1 MTETEL
7 RAAIKNGPSGGYLLW
22 GDEDYLKKFYLGK
35 LKEAVLADCPPG
47 LEDFNCISLT
57 LEDGDFGKLAGAVA
71 SPPMM
76 APKKF
81 VEVTPPSANA
91 WKEKERKALAEILDD
106 LAAASDTVLVMLCP
120 RDTLD
125 PGTAKKPSALFKLLS
140 KTLQPVEFALQSGE
154 KLRRWAVRHFEEE
167 GLALEEEASLLLL
180 NRCAPDM
187 TTLTKEID
195 KVICYV
201 KSHGRTTVTPA
212 DISFVTSP
220 GVREDAFA
228 LANAVLA
235 GDRTAALAA
244 LDVYKKRKEEPIAV
258 LAALSRVMSDLLTV
272 STLSESGAEKA
283 EIAKTLRM
291 HEYKAGIYLRAA
303 AGFGTP
309 RLAAALQRC
318 IEADRLCKS
327 ASMGYIPLERFVC
340 TIPLGTGKGQKH
352 G

>member
-35 LKEAVLADCPPG
+35 LRDAALQDCPPG
-47 LEDFNCISLT
+47 LEDFNCLSLT
-57 LEDGDFGKLAGAVA
+57 LEDGDFTKLASAVA

-81 VEVTPPSANA
+81 VEITPPSANA
-91 WKEKERKALAEILDD
+91 WKDKERKALAEILEDF
-106 LAAASDTVLVMLCP
+106 AEMPDTVLVMLCP

-125 PGTAKKPSALFKLLS
+125 PGTSKKPSALFKLLT
-140 KTLQPVEFALQSGE
+140 KYLQPVEFALQSGE
-154 KLRRWAVRHFEEE
+154 KLRRWAIRHFEEE
-167 GLALEEEASLLLL
+167 GLTLDENASLLLL

-187 TTLTKEID
+187 TTLSKEID

-201 KSHGRTTVTPA
+201 KSKGGTAVTA
-212 DISFVTSP
+212 EDVSFVTSP
-220 GVREDAFA
+220 GIREDAFA

-258 LAALSRVMSDLLTV
+258 LSALSRVMSDLLTV
-272 STLSESGAEKA
+272 SALVENGAEKA
-283 EIAKTLRM
+283 EIAKTLHM

-327 ASMGYIPLERFVC
+327 ASLGYIPLERFVC
-340 TIPLGTGKGQKH
+340 TIPLGAGKGRKN